1 MHNPPI
7 DTVGAR
13 PRGSFREATDMT
25 SWRVWLGAGLVLACG
40 ACGAGQTTRQE
51 AVAVAHIARTCAP
64 WDGAAFSVS
73 VPLREGADPG
83 ALPALRVMV
92 WSPPRFEHARTV
104 VFADGDNRTGVAQYA
119 ESEERATPLTGE
131 ATFRQAADG
140 GIEGT
145 LRLIAAD
152 GRRFERR
159 FRGPLDPGVVM
170 CG

>member
-1 MHNPPI
+1 M
-7 DTVGAR
+7 A
-13 PRGSFREATDMT
+13 
-25 SWRVWLGAGLVLACG
+25 SWRVWMAAGLVLACG
-40 ACGAGQTTRQE
+40 ACGAGQSTRPE
-51 AVAVAHIARTCAP
+51 AVAVARIARACAP

-73 VPLREGADPG
+73 VPLREGADAT
-83 ALPALRVMV
+83 ALPALRVRV

-104 VFADGDNRTGVAQYA
+104 VFGDGDDRTGVAQYA
-119 ESEERATPLTGE
+119 ESEDRAMPLTGE

-145 LRLIAAD
+145 LRLKAAD

-159 FRGPLDPGVVM
+159 FRGPLDPGQVM

>member
-1 MHNPPI
+1 
-7 DTVGAR
+7 
-13 PRGSFREATDMT
+13 MT

-40 ACGAGQTTRQE
+40 ACGAGQSTRPE
-51 AVAVAHIARTCAP
+51 AFAVADVARACAP

-92 WSPPRFEHARTV
+92 WSPPQFEHERTV
-104 VFADGDNRTGVAQYA
+104 VFADGDDRTGVAQYMEA
-119 ESEERATPLTGE
+119 EDRATPLTGE

-145 LRLIAAD
+145 LRLKAAD

-159 FRGPLDPGVVM
+159 FRGRLDDRMVM